1 MNNIFDFAEACLHR
15 VDINEKLQ
23 LTAQAWQLYQQG
35 ELQFGAISKTHDI
48 KQVCFPEKPELLVPK
63 YMARRKLGSPEG
75 IQAFYHALAHIEFV
89 AIYLAWDMLYRFRG
103 MPLKFYQDWLQV
115 AQEEAVHFALIRDHL
130 RKYNIDYGD
139 LPAHQGLWE
148 HAQDTAGDIL
158 ARLAII
164 PRCMEAR
171 GLDVTP
177 TMIEKFRHINDQ
189 QRCKYP

>member
-35 ELQFGAISKTHDI
+35 ELQFGAISKPHDI
-48 KQVCFPEKPELLVPK
+48 KQVCFPEKPELLAPK

-130 RKYNIDYGD
+130 LKIKSCMPVHILYYHF
-139 LPAHQGLWE
+139 LLYALL
-148 HAQDTAGDIL
+148 DTYQHHYL
-158 ARLAII
+158 
-164 PRCMEAR
+164 
-171 GLDVTP
+171 
-177 TMIEKFRHINDQ
+177 H
-189 QRCKYP
+189 